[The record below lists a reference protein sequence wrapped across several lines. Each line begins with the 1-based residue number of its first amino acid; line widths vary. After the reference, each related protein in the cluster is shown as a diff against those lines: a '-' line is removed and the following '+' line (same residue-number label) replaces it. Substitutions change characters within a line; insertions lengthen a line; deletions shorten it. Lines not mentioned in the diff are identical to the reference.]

1 MGKGERQKVVII
13 GFDPGIQ
20 KKLDYPIKRLCRN
33 TFLLSSSPP
42 TKTLEDKLQ
51 RETRTCCFYWIPA
64 CAGMTKKSKKAITTQ
79 SPSRVMTPRCR
90 TSNFIY
96 HGLLVTSDKK

>member
-51 RETRTCCFYWIPA
+51 RGNQNMLF
-64 CAGMTKKSKKAITTQ
+64 
-79 SPSRVMTPRCR
+79 
-90 TSNFIY
+90 
-96 HGLLVTSDKK
+96 LLDSCLRRNDKKEQKSNYDTVSKSGNDTTLSNQQFHLSWAISDF